1 MKRLR
6 FAALIIAAMMII
18 SGCNTHISD
27 TEPETTAASETAETV
42 SAPETA
48 ETTETADDTQYTIPD
63 EELSGMNTSED
74 PLPDDGNGEAIFE
87 RLKADSY
94 FGNENA
100 EASALLDRGSF
111 AKDIVKYSGF
121 AQRQHYYICHLIEYI
136 LDFLHQKILH
146 SDICWELRSFSV
158 VQQMHPYIF
167 SEVP

>member
-1 MKRLR
+1 
-6 FAALIIAAMMII
+6 MMII
-18 SGCNTHISD
+18 SGCSTHISD

-121 AQRQHYYICHLIEYI
+121 AQRQHYYICQNDYTDMTAYSQEMKFAEIAVNQG
-136 LDFLHQKILH
+136 FM
-146 SDICWELRSFSV
+146 LRPASPEFKPGRPV
-158 VQQMHPYIF
+158 TDG
-167 SEVP
+167 EVLRGLLYA